1 MLNQIDLFDITDVEP
16 DAANDSDGLEHFDLL
31 GYRKYIIMSS
41 GGKDSTAAFL
51 YLLEQGVPIEDI
63 ELWHHNVDGAPGS
76 GGENGLFD
84 WPVTEAYNR
93 ALAEA
98 FNVPIYLSY
107 KEGGIEGE
115 MLRQDALTK
124 PTWFET
130 PDGYFSAGGLAG
142 KRNTR
147 RKFPQLSAS
156 LSVRWCSSIAK
167 IDVGAMAITNQTRFT
182 GSRTLVITGERAEE
196 SSARAKYKALEPH
209 RTDRRHGRL
218 KRHVDHFRPV
228 LSWSEEEVWQ
238 IIARHG
244 VVPHPAYFVGFGRCS
259 CSICIFGSPNQWAT
273 IRKIDPQR
281 FARVAAYEEE
291 FGLTIHRTRTVVEQ
305 ADRGIPYEAATERN
319 ARIALSHT
327 YDQPILVDP
336 GDWEFPAGA
345 FGESAGPT

>member
-1 MLNQIDLFDITDVEP
+1 
-16 DAANDSDGLEHFDLL
+16 
-31 GYRKYIIMSS
+31 
-41 GGKDSTAAFL
+41 
-51 YLLEQGVPIEDI
+51 
-63 ELWHHNVDGAPGS
+63 
-76 GGENGLFD
+76 
-84 WPVTEAYNR
+84 
-93 ALAEA
+93 
-98 FNVPIYLSY
+98 
-107 KEGGIEGE
+107 
-115 MLRQDALTK
+115 
-124 PTWFET
+124 
-130 PDGYFSAGGLAG
+130 
-142 KRNTR
+142 
-147 RKFPQLSAS
+147 
-156 LSVRWCSSIAK
+156 
-167 IDVGAMAITNQTRFT
+167 MAITNQTRFA

-319 ARIALSHT
+319 ARIALSHI